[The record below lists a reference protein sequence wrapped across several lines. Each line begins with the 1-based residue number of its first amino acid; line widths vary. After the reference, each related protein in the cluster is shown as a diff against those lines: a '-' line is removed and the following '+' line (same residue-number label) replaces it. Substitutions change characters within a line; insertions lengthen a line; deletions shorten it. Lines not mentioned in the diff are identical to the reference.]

1 MKFDTGCPRPL
12 QPAGNV
18 QQEESSLRTMDADAG
33 VALTE
38 TDKEKSIDEAKP
50 AEPLPDMGFIH
61 KRPDMGFSPDMDE
74 TGAGCAERRPS
85 SFSNYLSS
93 SRDLREPRRRAPLR
107 IPRQRN
113 SASKLIG
120 CIL

>member
-1 MKFDTGCPRPL
+1 
-12 QPAGNV
+12 
-18 QQEESSLRTMDADAG
+18 MDADAG

-50 AEPLPDMGFIH
+50 AEPL
-61 KRPDMGFSPDMDE
+61 PDMGFSPDMDE

>member
-1 MKFDTGCPRPL
+1 
-12 QPAGNV
+12 
-18 QQEESSLRTMDADAG
+18 MDADAG

-50 AEPLPDMGFIH
+50 AEPLPDMGF
-61 KRPDMGFSPDMDE
+61 SPDMDE
-74 TGAGCAERRPS
+74 TGAGCAERCPS

-93 SRDLREPRRRAPLR
+93 SRDLAGAAWHPVAGRSRRSRGRALVRPERRRRAPADTRAAPPPRPLR

-113 SASKLIG
+113 STSKLLG
-120 CIL
+120 CLL

>member
-1 MKFDTGCPRPL
+1 
-12 QPAGNV
+12 
-18 QQEESSLRTMDADAG
+18 MDADAG

-50 AEPLPDMGFIH
+50 AEPLPDMGFVH

-93 SRDLREPRRRAPLR
+93 SRDLAGAASHPAAGRPRRSPTRTRP
-107 IPRQRN
+107 
-113 SASKLIG
+113 
-120 CIL
+120 